1 MCAFLPDFGFSV
13 HEIFDM
19 LLAVFDRAALMLICL
34 FFLIRIRLF
43 RELLHKSAHTPK
55 ELLAVTAIFSMFALF
70 STWSGVP
77 VEGSLVNVRII
88 AVMSGGILFGPWVGI
103 ITGIIAGLHRY
114 LIDIGGITAI
124 PCFITSIVAG
134 VISGFI
140 SRRVPKAQHWR
151 AGILGG
157 MLCETLTMILVVV
170 WAPTTALGL
179 DIVSKIGVPMI
190 LGTVSIGFIVLLV
203 RSVEGEKE
211 ASAAR
216 QAKLA
221 LDIANKTLPLF
232 RHVNS
237 ESLRQVCDIIRRDI
251 NADAVAIT
259 NTEKVQAYVG
269 VGEHNYQDNSD
280 ALSPTTQQALRY
292 GKIIIK
298 NNDEAH
304 RTPEIHSMLVIPLW
318 EKGVVTGTLKIYY
331 CHAHQITSSLQ
342 EMAIGLSQIISTQ
355 LEVSRAEQ
363 LREMANKA
371 ELRALQS
378 KINPHFLFNALNAI
392 SSSIRLN
399 PDTARQLIF
408 NLSRY
413 LRYNIELNDDE
424 QIDIKK
430 ELYQIKDYIAIEQA
444 RFGDKLTVIYDID
457 DEVNCRVA
465 SLLIQPLVENAIVH
479 GIQPCRGKG
488 VVTIS
493 IAQSGSRVRIAVRDT
508 GHGIDP
514 RIVEQLDTNEMPVN
528 KIGLVN
534 VHHRVK
540 LLYGEGLHI
549 RRLEPGTEIAFY
561 VPNQPPRPGAAMLL

>member
-1 MCAFLPDFGFSV
+1 
-13 HEIFDM
+13 M

-43 RELLHKSAHTPK
+43 RELLHKTAHSPK
-55 ELLAVTAIFSMFALF
+55 ELLGVTAIFSLFALF

-103 ITGIIAGLHRY
+103 ITGIIAGTHRY
-114 LIDIGGITAI
+114 LIDIGGVTAV
-124 PCFITSIVAG
+124 PCFITSIIAG
-134 VISGFI
+134 VMSGLINRKF
-140 SRRVPKAQHWR
+140 PKAQHWR
-151 AGILGG
+151 AGIIGG
-157 MLCETLTMILVVV
+157 MICESLTMLLVVI
-170 WAPTTALGL
+170 WAPSTALGL
-179 DIVSKIGVPMI
+179 DIVAKIGAPMI
-190 LGTVSIGFIVLLV
+190 FGTVCIGFIVLLV
-203 RSVEGEKE
+203 QSVEGEKE
-211 ASAAR
+211 AIAGR
-216 QAKLA
+216 QARLA

-232 RHVNS
+232 RNVNS

-251 NADAVAIT
+251 DADAVAIT
-259 NTEKVQAYVG
+259 NVDHVLAYVG
-269 VGEHNYQDNSD
+269 VGENNYLDND
-280 ALSPTTQQALRY
+280 DIISPTTQQAITTDE
-292 GKIIIK
+292 IIIK

-304 RTPEIHSMLVIPLW
+304 RTPEIHSMLVIPLR
-318 EKGVVTGTLKIYY
+318 EQGIVTGTLKIYY
-331 CHAHQITSSLQ
+331 CHAHQITSALQ
-342 EMAIGLSQIISTQ
+342 DMAVGLSQIISTQ

-399 PDTARQLIF
+399 PDTARQLIY

-413 LRYNIELNDDE
+413 LRYNIELKDDE

-457 DEVNCRVA
+457 EEVSCVIP

-479 GIQPCRGKG
+479 GIQPCKGKG

-493 IAQSGSRVRIAVRDT
+493 VEECGNRVRIAVRDT
-508 GHGIDP
+508 GNGIAP
-514 RIVEQLDTNEMPVN
+514 EMIARVEADEMPGN
-528 KIGLVN
+528 KIGLLN
-534 VHHRVK
+534 VHQRVK

-549 RRLEPGTEIAFY
+549 RRLTPGTEIAFY
-561 VPNQPPRPGAAMLL
+561 VPRQTSRATLLP

>member
-1 MCAFLPDFGFSV
+1 MSAFLPDIGFSV

-103 ITGIIAGLHRY
+103 ITGVIAGLHRY

-134 VISGFI
+134 GLSGLI

-190 LGTVSIGFIVLLV
+190 LGSVSIGFIVLLV

-232 RHVNS
+232 RHVNT

-251 NADAVAIT
+251 DADAVAIT

-280 ALSPTTQQALRY
+280 ALSPTTQQAIRY

-318 EKGVVTGTLKIYY
+318 EKGIVTGTLKIYY

-342 EMAIGLSQIISTQ
+342 EMAVGLSQIISTQ

-413 LRYNIELNDDE
+413 LRYNIELKDDE

-488 VVTIS
+488 VVTLS

-514 RIVEQLDTNEMPVN
+514 QIIEQLDTNEMPVN
-528 KIGLVN
+528 KIGLIN

-561 VPNQPPRPGAAMLL
+561 VPDQPPRPDAAMLL

>member
-1 MCAFLPDFGFSV
+1 M

-190 LGTVSIGFIVLLV
+190 LGTVSIGLIVLLV

-514 RIVEQLDTNEMPVN
+514 KIVEQLDTNEMPVN

>member
-1 MCAFLPDFGFSV
+1 M

-34 FFLIRIRLF
+34 FFLIRLRLF

-103 ITGIIAGLHRY
+103 ITGVIAGLHRY

-280 ALSPTTQQALRY
+280 ALSPTTQQALRH

-318 EKGVVTGTLKIYY
+318 EKGAVTGTLKIYY

-508 GHGIDP
+508 GHGIDAH
-514 RIVEQLDTNEMPVN
+514 IIEQLDTNEMPVN

-561 VPNQPPRPGAAMLL
+561 VPNQPPRPDAAMLL

>member
-1 MCAFLPDFGFSV
+1 M

-43 RELLHKSAHTPK
+43 RELLHKSAHTPR
-55 ELLAVTAIFSMFALF
+55 ELLAVTAIFSLFALF

-88 AVMSGGILFGPWVGI
+88 AVMSGGILFGPWVGL
-103 ITGIIAGLHRY
+103 ITGAIAGLHRY

-134 VISGFI
+134 GLSGLI

-151 AGILGG
+151 AGIIGG

-190 LGTVSIGFIVLLV
+190 LGTVSIGLIVLLV

-259 NTEKVQAYVG
+259 NTETVQAYVG

-280 ALSPTTQQALRY
+280 ALSPTTQQAIHY

-413 LRYNIELNDDE
+413 LRYNIELKDDE

-457 DEVNCRVA
+457 EEVNCRVA

-493 IAQSGSRVRIAVRDT
+493 IARSGSRVRIAVRDT

-514 RIVEQLDTNEMPVN
+514 HIVEQLDTNEMPVN
-528 KIGLVN
+528 KIGLIN

-549 RRLEPGTEIAFY
+549 CRLEPGTEIVFY
-561 VPNQPPRPGAAMLL
+561 IPDQPPRPGAAILL

>member
-34 FFLIRIRLF
+34 FFLIRLRLF

-88 AVMSGGILFGPWVGI
+88 AVMSGVILFGPWVGI
-103 ITGIIAGLHRY
+103 ITGVIAGLHRY

-190 LGTVSIGFIVLLV
+190 LGTVSIGLIVLLV

-280 ALSPTTQQALRY
+280 ALSPTTQQALRH

-514 RIVEQLDTNEMPVN
+514 KIVEQLDTNEMPVN

-561 VPNQPPRPGAAMLL
+561 VPHQPPRPDAAMLL

>member
-1 MCAFLPDFGFSV
+1 M
-13 HEIFDM
+13 HEIFTM

-43 RELLHKSAHTPK
+43 RELLHKSAHSPK
-55 ELLAVTAIFSMFALF
+55 ELLAVTAIFSLFALF

-88 AVMSGGILFGPWVGI
+88 AVMAGGILFGPWVGI
-103 ITGIIAGLHRY
+103 ITGIIAGTHRY
-114 LIDIGGITAI
+114 LIDIGGVTAV
-124 PCFITSIVAG
+124 PCFITSIIAG
-134 VISGFI
+134 VMAGII
-140 SRRVPKAQHWR
+140 NRKVPKAQHWR
-151 AGILGG
+151 VGIIGG
-157 MLCETLTMILVVV
+157 MICESLTMILVIF

-190 LGTVSIGFIVLLV
+190 LGTVCIGLIVLLV
-203 RSVEGEKE
+203 QSVEGEKE
-211 ASAAR
+211 AIAGR

-232 RHVNS
+232 RNVNS

-251 NADAVAIT
+251 DADAVAIT
-259 NTEKVQAYVG
+259 NVDRVLAYVG
-269 VGEHNYQDNSD
+269 VGEDNYRGSNDI
-280 ALSPTTQQALRY
+280 LSPTTHQAINT

-304 RTPEIHSMLVIPLW
+304 RTPQIHSMLVIPLR
-318 EKGVVTGTLKIYY
+318 EQGVVTGTLKIYY
-331 CHAHQITSSLQ
+331 CHAHQITTSLQ

-363 LREMANKA
+363 LRVMANKA

-399 PDTARQLIF
+399 PDTARQLII

-413 LRYNIELNDDE
+413 LRYNIELTDDE

-457 DEVNCRVA
+457 EEVSCVIP

-479 GIQPCRGKG
+479 GIQPCKGKG
-488 VVTIS
+488 VVTICVEEC
-493 IAQSGSRVRIAVRDT
+493 GNRVRIAVRDT
-508 GHGIDP
+508 GNGIAP
-514 RIVEQLDTNEMPVN
+514 EMIARVEADEMPGN
-528 KIGLVN
+528 KIGLLN
-534 VHHRVK
+534 VHQRVK

-549 RRLEPGTEIAFY
+549 RRLSPGTEIAFY
-561 VPNQPPRPGAAMLL
+561 VPRRASSPTATLLP